1 MRSREEFEKLVY
13 EKVSIGRLKE
23 KRRKKAKIGAVG
35 TFAALASLVLICIPI
50 FPRLFPDKANGV
62 ENSNSYGIDK
72 NATDTA
78 ESPKVLQSVTYSD
91 SDMQKS
97 VPGDKNK
104 AETERL
110 FDFLRSV
117 CDENPTSKEP
127 DAAPLCSVRFDFGGG
142 KAAVGYRIYNGFISD
157 GTDYFV
163 ISDTDRIFIEK
174 SLISLGLID
183 E

>member
-13 EKVSIGRLKE
+13 EKAAAGRLNE
-23 KRRKKAKIGAVG
+23 KKRKKKLIGATG
-35 TFAALASLVLICIPI
+35 TLAALVSVALICIPT
-50 FPRLFPDKANGV
+50 FSRLFPDKANGV

-91 SDMQKS
+91 GDMQKS

-104 AETERL
+104 AETER
-110 FDFLRSV
+110 FFNFLRSL
-117 CDENPTSKEP
+117 CGGNPTSKEP
-127 DAAPLCSVRFDFGGG
+127 DAAPLFSVRFDFAGGI
-142 KAAVGYRIYNGFISD
+142 AAVGYEIYDGFVSD
-157 GTDYFV
+157 GTCCFV
-163 ISDTDRIFIEK
+163 LSDADRTFIEK
-174 SLISLGLID
+174 SLMSLGLIG

>member
-91 SDMQKS
+91 GDMQKS

-127 DAAPLCSVRFDFGGG
+127 DAAPLFSVRFDFAGGI
-142 KAAVGYRIYNGFISD
+142 AAVGYEIYDGFVSD
-157 GTDYFV
+157 GTYCFV
-163 ISDTDRIFIEK
+163 LSDADRTFIEK
-174 SLISLGLID
+174 SLMSLGLID